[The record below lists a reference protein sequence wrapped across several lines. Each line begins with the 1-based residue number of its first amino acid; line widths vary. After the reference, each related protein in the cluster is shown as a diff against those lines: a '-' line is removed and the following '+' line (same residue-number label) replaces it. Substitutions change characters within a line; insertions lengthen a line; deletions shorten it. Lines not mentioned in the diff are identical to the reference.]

1 MVRRAGEMSRSRVL
15 SDDTGRQLI
24 TLNARPLVFMWE
36 NFGPMH
42 IDRCL
47 AVARHFSGARKVIGI
62 ELAGRSDTYDWA
74 QGEASGFVKQTLFPG
89 RTVADVSAPKLLW
102 TLLRTS
108 IAIGPADFFFC
119 GYEQLSTLLTSIVL
133 RLLGRRVFTM
143 NDSKFDDKPRRIWR
157 ELLKS
162 FYFLPYN
169 GALAAGRRSGE
180 YLEFLHFASKPI
192 AFGYDAISVNRIRE
206 QAAGPGAPEGEA
218 FGARHFTVVARMV
231 PKKNLFGVLEAFA
244 HYTRLTSTPRQ
255 LHFCG
260 TGPLQQQIKE
270 RAQELGLAGLVVFH
284 GSVDSTAVSRILSR
298 TVALLLLS
306 TEEQFGLV
314 IPEAL
319 SMGVPV
325 IASNNCG
332 ACDELVRSGINGF
345 VVEPDNPRGIA
356 YFMNLL
362 SSDALLWSEMATAAA
377 AQASLGDT
385 DRFVEAC
392 EKLTGST

>member
-1 MVRRAGEMSRSRVL
+1 
-15 SDDTGRQLI
+15 
-24 TLNARPLVFMWE
+24 LNARPLVFMWE

-42 IDRCL
+42 IDRCM
-47 AVARHFSGARKVIGI
+47 AVARRYAGKRKVIGI

-74 QGEASGFVKQTLFPG
+74 QTEASGFVKRTLFPG
-89 RTVADVSAPKLLW
+89 TTVADVSAVKLLW
-102 TLLRTS
+102 ALLRTS
-108 IAIGPADFFFC
+108 VAIGPADFFFC
-119 GYEQLSTLLTSIVL
+119 RYERFGTLLTSIVL

-143 NDSKFDDKPRRIWR
+143 NDSKFDDKPRNVWK

-162 FYFLPYN
+162 FYFAPYN
-169 GALAAGRRSGE
+169 GALAASRRSGE
-180 YLEFLHFASKPI
+180 YLEFLHFSSQSI
-192 AFGYDAISVNRIRE
+192 ALGYDAISVNRIRE
-206 QAAGPGAPEGEA
+206 QAAAPPEQEGAS
-218 FGARHFTVVARMV
+218 FDARHFTVVARMV
-231 PKKNLFGVLEAFA
+231 PKKNLFVVLEAFA
-244 HYTRLTSTPRQ
+244 HYTHLSPAPRQ

-260 TGPLQQQIKE
+260 TGPLEQQVKQKAE
-270 RAQELGLAGLVVFH
+270 KLGLTDLVVFH
-284 GSVDSTAVSRILSR
+284 GSVDSTAVSRILR
-298 TVALLLLS
+298 KTLALLLLS

-332 ACDELVRSGINGF
+332 ACDELVRSGVNGF

-362 SSDALLWSEMATAAA
+362 GSDSPLWNEMATAAA
-377 AQASLGDT
+377 AHASLGDT

-392 EKLTGST
+392 EKLTGSA

>member
-1 MVRRAGEMSRSRVL
+1 M
-15 SDDTGRQLI
+15 
-24 TLNARPLVFMWE
+24 NARPLVFMWE

-42 IDRCL
+42 IDRCM
-47 AVARHFSGARKVIGI
+47 AVAKHYAGKRKVIGI

-74 QGEASGFVKQTLFPG
+74 QSEASGFVKQTLFPG
-89 RTVADVSAPKLLW
+89 TTVAEISSVKLLW
-102 TLLRTS
+102 ALLRAS
-108 IAIGPADFFFC
+108 VAIGPADFFFC
-119 GYEQLSTLLTSIVL
+119 RYEQPGTLFTSIVL

-143 NDSKFDDKPRRIWR
+143 NDSKFDDKPRNVWR
-157 ELLKS
+157 ELFKS
-162 FYFLPYN
+162 FYFAPYN
-169 GALAAGRRSGE
+169 GALAASRRSGE
-180 YLEFLHFASKPI
+180 YLEFLHFRSKKI
-192 AFGYDAISVNRIRE
+192 ELGYDAISVGRIRE
-206 QAAGPGAPEGEA
+206 QAAVPPAPEGEL
-218 FGARHFTVVARMV
+218 FDARHFTVVARMV
-231 PKKNLFGVLEAFA
+231 PKKNLFVVLEAFA
-244 HYTRLTSTPRQ
+244 HYARLAPSPRQ

-260 TGPLQQQIKE
+260 NGPLEQQVKQ
-270 RAQELGLAGLVVFH
+270 RAKDLGLSDLVVFH
-284 GSVDSTAVSRILSR
+284 GSVDSTAVSHVLRK

-332 ACDELVRSGINGF
+332 ACDELVRSGVNGF
-345 VVEPDNPRGIA
+345 VVEPDNPKGVA

-362 SSDALLWSEMATAAA
+362 GSDIRLWNEMATAAA

-392 EKLTGST
+392 EKLTGSI